1 MEQSISLPSKWN
13 QASLI
18 AFRFFF
24 IYFVLKLFPFPWY
37 LMPYSW
43 TLYQPLSELHSTIIQ
58 LIAQDIFNVDS
69 SVINSGS
76 GDAAINYVNMVTLL
90 GYSLVATL
98 IFSVIDRKRNDYEKL
113 YYGLSVL
120 LRYYLAIVMLDYGF
134 GKIFRTQF
142 LFPSIDRMLQSYGE
156 SSPMGLLWTFM
167 GYSTAYNIFTGLW
180 EVVGGCL
187 LFFKRTRLLGALLI
201 IGVMSNVV
209 MLNLSYDVP
218 VKLHSMHLLTIAIFL
233 VVPDAKRL
241 ITFFF
246 NEPVEPYPVKFSI
259 ENKTSWIY
267 AAAKVLIL
275 FIMLSNVWGGVQIKR
290 QEAKILSSKTGNEKS
305 FLGEFEVE
313 SFVLNGE
320 TMPPDVNSTRRWK
333 KVLINGR
340 NIDIQYMDG
349 GSIPWLFHGS
359 DASRKIVVLSP
370 DLSTRGNFDFR
381 NEHGVLSLEGLI
393 NEDSLKVVLRKKS
406 ENSFVLS
413 NRGFHWVSNEP
424 FYR

>member
-1 MEQSISLPSKWN
+1 MEQSISLPPKWN

-24 IYFVLKLFPFPWY
+24 VYFVLHLFPFPWY
-37 LMPYSW
+37 LIPYSW
-43 TLYQPLSELHSTIIQ
+43 SLFQPLSEFHSHIVEII
-58 LIAQDIFNVDS
+58 AKGIFKVDA
-69 SVINSGS
+69 SVINAGS
-76 GDAAINYVNMVTLL
+76 GDAAVNYVNMVSLL
-90 GYSLVATL
+90 FYSLVATL
-98 IFSVIDRKRNDYEKL
+98 IFSVMDRKRNDYEKL
-113 YYGLSVL
+113 SYGLSVL
-120 LRYYLAIVMLDYGF
+120 LRYYLAIAMLQYGF
-134 GKIFRTQF
+134 AKIFRTQF
-142 LFPSIDRMLQSYGE
+142 PFPSIDKMLQSYGE

-167 GYSTAYNIFTGLW
+167 GYSTAYNIFIGLW

-233 VVPDAKRL
+233 AVPDANRL
-241 ITFFF
+241 VAFFF
-246 NEPVEPYPVKFSI
+246 NKPVEPYPVKFDI
-259 ENKTSWIY
+259 KNRISWVY

-275 FIMLSNVWGGVQIKR
+275 FILLSNVWGGVQTQR
-290 QEAKILSSKTGNEKS
+290 QEAKIVSKMGNEKS
-305 FLGEFEVE
+305 YLGEFEVE
-313 SFVLNGE
+313 RFVLNGE
-320 TMPPDVNSTRRWK
+320 TIPPDPNSTSRWK
-333 KVLINGR
+333 KVLISGR

-349 GSIPWLFHGS
+349 GSLPWLFHGN
-359 DASRKIVVLSP
+359 DRSRKIVLLSP

-381 NEHGVLSLEGLI
+381 NEQGVLSLEGLI